1 MESRP
6 SLLTVPATA
15 ETNRTTEVP
24 ETPGS
29 PEGVQVA
36 LPAGIER
43 TTRIRARLEAQH
55 APPASSVETPVR
67 RLGLLVDGLVQE
79 RWVVDAVRAALSVPG
94 VCLATIAVA
103 AYGRGN
109 SVARRLHRVLDT
121 VDGHLRCR
129 HEHLLSTVDIAT
141 WFRGV
146 PRAEIALE
154 ETADGWSPD
163 AAGIETLRRAD
174 ADVWL
179 CFCAE
184 APRRPLPDF
193 ARDGVLGLEIGVDVP
208 AGSPWAGATEVAAG
222 CPVTIAR
229 VVDYRSAGG
238 SAIYTGL
245 GATIGNS
252 ARRNRLVA
260 LRRAMDFFKRSLI
273 AATPTGPS
281 VVRAEL
287 PPDYPVGPKPTVAR
301 VLRLGWHLA
310 AKMATNRWV
319 ALGWHE
325 QWQIGYAF
333 GDEARLDLRSLR
345 YLVPPRDR
353 FWADPFAIAEG
364 NRHFVFFEEFRYRA
378 RRGRIVAVEV
388 DERGAVAQAP
398 TPALERPYHLSYPF
412 LFRWRGGLYM
422 LPETAENGTV
432 ELYRCEELPSR
443 WRLERVLLTNVRA
456 YDATL
461 WQQGD
466 TWWMFVSI
474 ASHGADGNDELHLYS
489 SAVTPLGPWI
499 PHPKNPV
506 VVDTRCARSAGPLF
520 VRDGQLYRPGQ
531 DCSGVY
537 GQSISISR
545 VDTLDEHN
553 YHETPV
559 ERIEPGW
566 QRDIMCVH
574 TIGGVGRLRVVD
586 VLVKRPR
593 WRGVVRRDAK

>member
-1 MESRP
+1 MESHP
-6 SLLTVPATA
+6 SLLPVPAARETA
-15 ETNRTTEVP
+15 ENDRTTDVP
-24 ETPGS
+24 ETPLG
-29 PEGVQVA
+29 PTAGAADRAQIAIPGVF
-36 LPAGIER
+36 ER
-43 TTRIRARLEAQH
+43 AARSRAVFETEH
-55 APPASSVETPVR
+55 APPASNVETPVR
-67 RLGLLVDGLVQE
+67 RVGLLVDGLVQE

-94 VCLATIAVA
+94 VYLATIAVA
-103 AYGRGN
+103 AHGRGN
-109 SVARRLHRVLDT
+109 SVARQLHQVLDA
-121 VDGHLRCR
+121 VDGQLRCR

-146 PRAEIALE
+146 PRVEITLD
-154 ETADGWSPD
+154 ETTDDWTPD
-163 AAGIETLRRAD
+163 AAGVETLRGAAAD
-174 ADVWL
+174 AWL

-184 APRRPLPDF
+184 PPRRPLPDF
-193 ARDGVLGLEIGVDVP
+193 ARYGVLGLEIGVDVA
-208 AGSPWAGATEVAAG
+208 AGSLWAGAAEVAAG
-222 CPVTIAR
+222 CPVTMAR

-260 LRRAMDFFKRSLI
+260 LRRAIDFFKRCLI
-273 AATPTGPS
+273 ASTPTGPS
-281 VVRAEL
+281 AVRAEL

-301 VLRLGWHLA
+301 VLRLAWRLA
-310 AKMATNRWV
+310 AKMATNRWL
-319 ALGWHE
+319 ALGWQP

-333 GDEARLDLRSLR
+333 GDGARPDFRNLR
-345 YLVPPRDR
+345 YLVPGRDR

-364 NRHFVFFEEFRYRA
+364 NRQFIFFEEFRYRA
-378 RRGRIVAVEV
+378 HKGRIVAVEI
-388 DERGAVAQAP
+388 DERGPVSQAP
-398 TPALERPYHLSYPF
+398 APVLERPYHLSYPF

-443 WRLERVLLTNVRA
+443 WRLERVLLANVRA

-466 TWWMFVSI
+466 RWWMFVSI
-474 ASHGADGNDELHLYS
+474 AAHGTDGNDELHLYS

-506 VVDTRCARSAGPLF
+506 VTDTRRARSAGPLF
-520 VRDGQLYRPGQ
+520 VLDGSLYRPSQ
-531 DCSGVY
+531 DCSGKY
-537 GQSISISR
+537 GQSISINR
-545 VDTLDEHN
+545 VDTLDEHD

-566 QRDIMCVH
+566 EPNIMCVH
-574 TIGGVGRLRVVD
+574 TLGGTGRLHVVD

-593 WRGVVRRDAK
+593 WR